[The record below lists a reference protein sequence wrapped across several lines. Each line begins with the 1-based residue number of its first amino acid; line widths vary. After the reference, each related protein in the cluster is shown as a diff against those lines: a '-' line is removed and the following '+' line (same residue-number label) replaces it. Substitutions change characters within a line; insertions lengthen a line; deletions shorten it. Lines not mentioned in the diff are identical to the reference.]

1 MINLLSPSNRPVL
14 GEGGHIRERKAGEPV
29 HFLEK
34 PEDYHCGVC
43 GKHAGESGVPLVWT
57 DRPNLFDDHPSRC
70 GERKK
75 EEKA

>member
-14 GEGGHIRERKAGEPV
+14 GEGGRIRERKAGEAI
-29 HFLEK
+29 HFREG
-34 PEDYHCGVC
+34 ETYHCAVC
-43 GKHAGESGVPLVWT
+43 GIPVGEGPGLLVWT
-57 DRPNLFDDHPSRC
+57 DRPNLFDAHPSRC